1 MLSQTGIYALRA
13 MGYLAN
19 QETGE
24 PILTQ
29 VISEKTGIPKNF
41 LSKILNRLV
50 QGGLVQSVRGRGGG
64 FVLARPA
71 NEIYLKDVVGL
82 FMKMDDFKNCFLGV
96 DTCNGKC
103 GLHEKWHT
111 IVVEFEKMIGE
122 TAVDQIGWRRP
133 SKKKVQHVKKNRH
146 NPQKRRK
153 ENESS
158 QPL

>member
-50 QGGLVQSVRGRGGG
+50 QGGLIQSVRGRGGG

-71 NEIYLKDVVGL
+71 NEIYLKDVAGL
-82 FMKMDDFKNCFLGV
+82 FMKMDDLKNCFLGL

-103 GLHEKWHT
+103 GLHEKWHA
-111 IVVEFEKMIGE
+111 IAVEFEKMVSE

-133 SKKKVQHVKKNRH
+133 SKQKAQHVKK
-146 NPQKRRK
+146 PTQPAKK
-153 ENESS
+153 EKKNESS

>member
-50 QGGLVQSVRGRGGG
+50 QGGLIQSVRGRGGG

-71 NEIYLKDVVGL
+71 NEIYLKDVVAL
-82 FMKMDDFKNCFLGV
+82 FMKMDDLKNCFLGL

-103 GLHEKWHT
+103 GLHEKWHA
-111 IVVEFEKMIGE
+111 IVVEFEKMLGE

-133 SKKKVQHVKKNRH
+133 SKKKAQHLKK
-146 NPQKRRK
+146 PTQPTKKEERK
-153 ENESS
+153 
-158 QPL
+158 